1 MRAVIPSRFPWL
13 DPSVYTFSLGIE
25 AGGATW
31 VAGQTGAVHDP
42 EVNRVVLAGDG
53 PAQAE
58 VAWDKVGAVLHAAG
72 RSPVD
77 CSEVVEYVTAQGLA
91 ERSALTARRPPGLTA
106 PVSTVVVES
115 LVRPGASIE
124 VEVVAGSAPDLVRLP
139 QLLPLDERGQVVAPG
154 ELVAQCEWV
163 LVEAGRR
170 LAERGLGLEHVVKVV
185 QQTTPATR
193 RQYRDTAAARR
204 RLLGPAFP
212 SSTGILTSALPHPDV
227 LVALDVWAS
236 GRPKR
241 VVPYA
246 TDAYADLTFAPAVV
260 AGDLVFIS
268 GTTAW
273 DPATGATVAPDD
285 IAAQADFVYDQIGRV
300 CQAAGTSIDRLV
312 KTIEY
317 VTPAGVDRYREVAD
331 VRRHHLAE
339 PWPVSTGV
347 VVAGLLGRSWQIEV
361 EAVAVLP

>member
-1 MRAVIPSRFPWL
+1 MRAVTPIRFPWL

-25 AGGATW
+25 AAGATW

-42 EVNRVVLAGDG
+42 EAGRVVLAGDG

-58 VAWDKVGAVLHAAG
+58 VGWAKVGAVLDAAG
-72 RSPVD
+72 RSPAD
-77 CSEVVEYVTAQGLA
+77 CSEVVEYVTARGLA
-91 ERSALTARRPPGLTA
+91 ERPDLIAARPAGLTSA
-106 PVSTVVVES
+106 VSTVVVES
-115 LVRPGASIE
+115 LVRPRASIE
-124 VEVVAGSAPDLVRLP
+124 VEVVAGRPPGLVRLP
-139 QLLPLDERGQVVAPG
+139 QILPLDDGGAVVAPG
-154 ELVAQCEWV
+154 DLVAQCEWV
-163 LVEAGRR
+163 LAEAGRR
-170 LAERGLGLEHVVKVV
+170 LAERGLDLGHVVKVV

-193 RQYRDTAAARR
+193 RRYRDTAEARR

-236 GRPKR
+236 AEPKR

-246 TDAYADLTFAPAVV
+246 TEAYADLTFAPAVA

-273 DPATGATVAPDD
+273 DPDTGTTVAPDD

-300 CQAAGTSIDRLV
+300 CRAAGTSVDRIV

-317 VTPAGVDRYREVAD
+317 ITPAGVDRYREVAD
-331 VRRHHLAE
+331 VRRRHLAR